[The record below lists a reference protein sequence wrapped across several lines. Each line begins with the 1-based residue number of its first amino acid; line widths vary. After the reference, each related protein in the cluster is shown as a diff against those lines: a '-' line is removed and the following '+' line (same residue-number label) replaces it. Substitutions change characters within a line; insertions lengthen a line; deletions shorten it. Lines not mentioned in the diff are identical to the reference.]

1 MTELFHFPEN
11 SPSKNWIEQAS
22 LGHIPHAQLIVSK
35 NGGLAWPAVQRY
47 VQILICSQ
55 GGCGRCDAC
64 TQHRNLAHPDV
75 HYFFP
80 VIASA
85 SAGGGSDVF
94 LPEFRNFMKFNKFPV
109 VRNWIDALDAS
120 QKVVQISVKEAKRM
134 GNILSLTAHSGGYKV
149 LVIWLPE
156 RMHESAANKLLKTL
170 EEPEDKTVILLLSH
184 DEEAVLGTIR
194 SRCQTLYL
202 PPLGRGNVER
212 WLIDERRMDANQA
225 KVLSSLSAGEPG
237 IALDFLENRERLI
250 PLAEHFVEW
259 LRLAFKKDL
268 AGLQLWVDQVAAWNR
283 EQQRDFLIF
292 SGEVLS
298 QLERK
303 RHHAL
308 RGFALDWFPEI
319 TFNADGFAKLMD
331 HQKVLLMHQT
341 LDDAH
346 KDIGRNVNAR
356 LVFFDA
362 SLLLMKA
369 F

>member
-1 MTELFHFPEN
+1 MEH
-11 SPSKNWIEQAS
+11 AS
-22 LGHIPHAQLIVSK
+22 SGHIPHAQLIVSK

-47 VQILICSQ
+47 IQMLVCAQ
-55 GGCGRCDAC
+55 GGCGACDAC
-64 TQHRNLAHPDV
+64 AQHRQMAHPDV
-75 HYFFP
+75 HYIFP
-80 VIASA
+80 VVASA
-85 SAGGGSDVF
+85 SSGGTSDVF
-94 LPEFRNFMKFNKFPV
+94 LPELRNFLKFNKFPV
-109 VRNWIDALDAS
+109 VRNWIEALDAA

-134 GNILSLTAHSGGYKV
+134 GDILSLTSHGGRYKV

-156 RMHESAANKLLKTL
+156 RMHDSAANKLLKTL
-170 EEPEDKTVILLLSH
+170 EEPEDKTVILLISH
-184 DEEAVLGTIR
+184 DEESILGTIR

-202 PPLGRGNVER
+202 PPWGRNEVER
-212 WLIDERRMDANQA
+212 WLIDERRMDPNQA
-225 KVLSSLSAGEPG
+225 KILSSLSAGEPG

-268 AGLQLWVDQVAAWNR
+268 PGLQAWVDHVAAWNR
-283 EQQRDFLIF
+283 EQQRDFLVF

-303 RHHAL
+303 RQNAL

-319 TFNADGFAKLMD
+319 AFNADGFAKLMD
-331 HQKVLLMHQT
+331 HHKVLFMHQT
-341 LDDAH
+341 LDDAY
-346 KDIGRNVNAR
+346 KDVGRNVNAR